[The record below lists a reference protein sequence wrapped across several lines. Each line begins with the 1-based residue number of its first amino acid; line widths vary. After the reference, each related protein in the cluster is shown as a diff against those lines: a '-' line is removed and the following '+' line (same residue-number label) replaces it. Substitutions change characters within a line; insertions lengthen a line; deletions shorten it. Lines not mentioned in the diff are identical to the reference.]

1 VRRSHIGTGNDRH
14 VLKIKRFVSD
24 TAFRIFVL
32 RASRRLNSDRF
43 FTADFTED
51 QEIAAVNDNLGLW
64 QGAMGIKVVRLPTY

>member
-1 VRRSHIGTGNDRH
+1 
-14 VLKIKRFVSD
+14 
-24 TAFRIFVL
+24 VL

-51 QEIAAVNDNLGLW
+51 QEIAAVNDNVGLW